1 MNFYNPK
8 NRRVI
13 SAVIIAIL
21 GVSMV
26 LSVVLGSL

>member
-8 NRRVI
+8 NRRVT

-21 GVSMV
+21 VVSMV

>member
-13 SAVIIAIL
+13 SAVTIAIL
-21 GVSMV
+21 VVSMV

>member
-8 NRRVI
+8 NRRGI

-21 GVSMV
+21 VVSMV